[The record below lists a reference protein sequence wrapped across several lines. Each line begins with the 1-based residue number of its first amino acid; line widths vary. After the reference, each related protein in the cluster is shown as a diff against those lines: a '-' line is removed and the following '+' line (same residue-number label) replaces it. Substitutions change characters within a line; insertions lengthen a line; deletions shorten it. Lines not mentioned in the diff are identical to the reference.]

1 MSNPAVITLENSSN
15 SRGKLKRFVIEDNIG
30 DPYPIHIHFGLK
42 KKNVRLHFTY
52 DEFKEF
58 ANAIINGGKL

>member
-1 MSNPAVITLENSSN
+1 MGMILK
-15 SRGKLKRFVIEDNIG
+15 KLVEVDIDFPTEGSKFVIEDNIG